1 MKLAATVLFGL
12 ILCAAVPLQPQSPVE
27 LEEILFVQNAKT
39 PPEKGAI
46 YVLWIP
52 QPVLKYCLGKS
63 AEKCARIDF
72 CIRTT
77 SKEVSTCQ
85 NLGLDVSRMHGYP
98 PGTRPARVI
107 GITYFPKAPIK
118 GMDLLQS
125 FYASKP
131 RATFD
136 TLSMGVRIEARIKFI
151 RKPDDDDYDVLE
163 FIAVPPL

>member
-85 NLGLDVSRMHGYP
+85 NLGLDARACTGI
-98 PGTRPARVI
+98 RPAPARRASSESLISRRLRSKAWTFFKASTRVSQERHSI
-107 GITYFPKAPIK
+107 PCRWAF
-118 GMDLLQS
+118 
-125 FYASKP
+125 ASKRESNSSESP
-131 RATFD
+131 MTTITTFWN
-136 TLSMGVRIEARIKFI
+136 S
-151 RKPDDDDYDVLE
+151 
-163 FIAVPPL
+163 